1 VTKIH
6 GWATHGPKQKLK
18 QFTYDAG
25 PLGSEE
31 VEVAVEYCGICY
43 SDVAMI
49 NDEWGWS
56 HYPFIP
62 GHEVVGRIVALGDYS
77 KGKGLRTGQRV
88 GVGWNAG
95 SCMHCHEC
103 MTGNN
108 NLCPKVE
115 PTIVGRHG
123 GFADR
128 VRAHWAW
135 TVPLP
140 DRLDISSAGPLLC
153 GGVTVFSPLVTCGI
167 KSTDHIGVLGVGG
180 LGHMALKFARAWG
193 CEVTAFTTHQ
203 SKADEAR
210 GFGAHHVVL
219 SHDREALEKI
229 SSSLDLLIM
238 TANAPQDW
246 QALLKTLKPRGRLH
260 ILGVVTE
267 PIPIIAIDLIL
278 GHKCISGSPVG
289 SPTMIATMMEFAAR
303 TDIAPQVEHF
313 PMSQVNQALE
323 YLRSGKARYRVVL
336 DADFA

>member
-1 VTKIH
+1 MTKIH
-6 GWATHGPKQKLK
+6 GWATHGPKQKLEP
-18 QFTYDAG
+18 FIYDTG

-31 VEVAVEYCGICY
+31 VEVAVEYCAICH
-43 SDVAMI
+43 SDIAMI

-56 HYPFIP
+56 QYPFIP
-62 GHEVVGRIVALGDYS
+62 GHEVVGRIVALGDHT
-77 KGKGLRTGQRV
+77 KGLRIGQRV

-95 SCMHCHEC
+95 SCMHCYEC

-108 NLCPKVE
+108 NLCFEVA

-135 TVPLP
+135 TIPLP
-140 DRLDISSAGPLLC
+140 DVLDISSAGPLLC
-153 GGVTVFSPLVTCGI
+153 GGITVFSPLVTFGI
-167 KSTDHIGVLGVGG
+167 KSTDHVGVLGIGG

-193 CEVTAFTTHQ
+193 CEVTAFTSQQ

-219 SHDREALEKI
+219 SHSSEALEKI
-229 SSSLDLLIM
+229 TSSLDLLIM
-238 TANAPQDW
+238 TANVPQDW
-246 QALLKTLKPRGRLH
+246 KALLKTLKPRGRLH
-260 ILGVVTE
+260 VLGVVTE
-267 PIPIIAIDLIL
+267 PIPIIAVDLIL

-289 SPTMIATMMEFAAR
+289 SPTMMATMLEFAAR
-303 TDIAPQVEHF
+303 ASIAPQVEHF

-323 YLRSGKARYRVVL
+323 HLRAGKARYRIVL

>member
-1 VTKIH
+1 MTKIY
-6 GWATHGPKQKLK
+6 GWATHGPKQKLEP
-18 QFTYDAG
+18 FAYDAG
-25 PLGSEE
+25 PLGPEE

-56 HYPFIP
+56 QYPFIP
-62 GHEVVGRIVALGDYS
+62 GHEVVGRIVALGDYT
-77 KGKGLRTGQRV
+77 KGLQIGQRV
-88 GVGWNAG
+88 GLGWNAG

-108 NLCPKVE
+108 NLCPEVV

-140 DRLDISSAGPLLC
+140 AALDISSAGPLLC
-153 GGVTVFSPLVTCGI
+153 GGVTVFSPLMTFGI
-167 KSTDHIGVLGVGG
+167 KSTDRVGVLGIGG

-193 CEVTAFTTHQ
+193 CEVTAFTSHQ
-203 SKADEAR
+203 SKADEVR

-219 SHDREALEKI
+219 SRDSEALEKI
-229 SSSLDLLIM
+229 ASTLDLLII

-246 QALLKTLKPRGRLH
+246 KALLKTLKPKGRLH

-289 SPTMIATMMEFAAR
+289 SPAMIATMLEFAAR
-303 TDIAPQVEHF
+303 ANIAPQVERF

-323 YLRSGKARYRVVL
+323 HLCTGKAHYRIVL